1 MFMNCLCLS
10 IFWIIAEFTFPCYSR
25 TAYNGAVYQWYL
37 ILFFSTS
44 QWFGTT
50 MESQMVQN
58 SRIQIWSHSRI
69 TITFAFKTCKLI
81 KFNRHLDHIQGHTS
95 HSTWTF
101 QTFTFNTSKI
111 NQVQQASRS
120 HSKSRIIF
128 NKLWKQNAAEFKN
141 SKFNHIQEYRSH
153 STITLKVNKSQYA
166 LRYWLCTPE
175 CMLGDMICES
185 TQNGGS
191 AG

>member
-128 NKLWKQNAAEFKN
+128 NKQIQFHHMKTN
-141 SKFNHIQEYRSH
+141 NHIQQISWSYLRSH
-153 STITLKVNKSQYA
+153 ITFKVACVQQPHPLKEIEGYLQTA
-166 LRYWLCTPE
+166 LWAFTFNNE
-175 CMLGDMICES
+175 FF
-185 TQNGGS
+185 
-191 AG
+191 